1 MTLLT
6 TNRFPIPKRSEI
18 WLVNFDPTVES
29 EIRKTR
35 PAIIVS
41 SDAAGQLPIKLI
53 APITDWKDYFG
64 RNFWHVRIEAN
75 ANNGLKKV
83 SAVDT
88 LQLRGI
94 DSQRFIR
101 KLGKVSEEKM
111 AEIILAIMILVE
123 YQENGM

>member
-18 WLVNFDPTVES
+18 WLVNFDPTVGS
-29 EIRKTR
+29 EIKKTR

-101 KLGKVSEEKM
+101 KLRKASEEKM

>member
-1 MTLLT
+1 MT

-18 WLVNFDPTVES
+18 WLVNFDPTVGS
-29 EIRKTR
+29 EIKKTR

-101 KLGKVSEEKM
+101 KLRKASEEKM

>member
-1 MTLLT
+1 MT

>member
-18 WLVNFDPTVES
+18 WLVNFDPTVGS
-29 EIRKTR
+29 EIKKTR

-101 KLGKVSEEKM
+101 KLRKVSEEKM